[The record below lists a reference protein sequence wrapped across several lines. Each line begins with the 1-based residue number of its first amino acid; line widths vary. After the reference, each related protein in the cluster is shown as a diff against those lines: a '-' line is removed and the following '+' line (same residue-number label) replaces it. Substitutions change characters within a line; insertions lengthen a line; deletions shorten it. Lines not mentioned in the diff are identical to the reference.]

1 MLSPS
6 RVLFTLVLV
15 LTGVATALV
24 ALFAARHREMPG
36 ATPFALLSGSLAYW
50 SLIYAVAIQI
60 RDPFWR
66 IVVLQIQW
74 LSHPVGPLF
83 ILLFALGYTGNDDFL
98 TRRTVAALGA
108 IPAFVV
114 LGAWTNPWHHL
125 LWREQT
131 VVIVNGMAV
140 LIPEYGPL
148 FWFNIVYGYGIEMV
162 GVALL
167 LVLIYR
173 SEYLY
178 ADQSALLLIG
188 ILTPFL
194 ANVGEVFLLGGQAS
208 IDLTP
213 VVFSVS
219 ALAFGYA
226 LFREQLFDLIPA
238 TRKLG
243 RDAAIGQLDTG
254 VVIVDTDRRIV
265 YCNDAAGEIIGCEPA
280 PALGQLVDSL
290 VVDAAIDFDAEGA
303 LAEFEREDSVYEFR
317 TSVIADRHGRRIG
330 HTLVIHDITAR
341 KQRERELASQ
351 RDQLVTLN
359 ELNAVIRGVNKAVV
373 SARSREEVERAVCER
388 IADGGLYR
396 TVCVA
401 DVSTWTGDGD
411 RWTVA
416 GENPERGPPA
426 LDAGL
431 EQGTEAGAG
440 PVTLRTEPDDGDG
453 IWTVVPLVHGRTV
466 YGALGLYSEHAVGER
481 EREILGELGE
491 TIGHAIDAVETQQLL
506 SAETVVELELA
517 LRADA
522 DPLAA
527 ATDDGG
533 RIELEGILPAREE
546 GPVAYLRLDEGDPA
560 AIRDALAAAASGP
573 VRMVNG
579 SHDEPGGLLEWQVAG
594 DAPLGALADHAVNVH
609 HADADDGRASYE
621 VKIASGPAARGLVEH
636 LQQQFDGVRVLSKRE
651 RTGPVEATEALPE
664 ELPGDL
670 TDRQRE
676 VLEAAY
682 RAGYFNWPRDSNA
695 EEVAESLGISSATL
709 HSHLRKAEGRLLTEL
724 FDASGA
730 ESAGGS

>member
-1 MLSPS
+1 MLPPG
-6 RVLFTLVLV
+6 RLLFTVVLL

-24 ALFAARHREMPG
+24 ALFAPRHREIPG
-36 ATPFALLSGSLAYW
+36 AAPFALLSGSLAYW
-50 SLIYAVAIQI
+50 SLVYAVAIQI

-83 ILLFALGYTGNDDFL
+83 ILLFALAYTGNDDFL
-98 TRRTVAALGA
+98 TRRTVAVLAA
-108 IPAFVV
+108 IPALVV
-114 LGAWTNPWHHL
+114 LGAWTNPWHGL

-148 FWFNIVYGYGIEMV
+148 FWLNIVYGYGIEMV

-167 LVLIYR
+167 LVLVYR

-194 ANVGEVFLLGGQAS
+194 ANVGEVFFLGGQAS

-219 ALAFGYA
+219 AMAFGYA

-265 YCNDAAGEIIGCEPA
+265 YCNDAAGAVLGCEPA
-280 PALGQLVDSL
+280 AALGRPVDSL
-290 VVDAAIDFDAEGA
+290 VEDAAIDFDAEDA
-303 LAEFEREDSVYEFR
+303 LAEFEREDSIYEFR
-317 TSVIADRHGRRIG
+317 TSAVTDRHGRRIG
-330 HTLVIHDITAR
+330 HTLVVHDITAR
-341 KQRERELASQ
+341 KQRELELASQ

-359 ELNAVIRGVNKAVV
+359 ELNAVIRGVNQALV
-373 SARSREEVERAVCER
+373 SARSREEVERAVCKR

-401 DVSTWTGDGD
+401 DVSTWTGDAD

-416 GENPERGPPA
+416 GENPDPTPPA
-426 LDAGL
+426 LDGGL
-431 EQGTEAGAG
+431 EQGGEAEPAG
-440 PVTLRTEPDDGDG
+440 PVTLRTGADDDG

-466 YGALGLYSEHAVGER
+466 YGALGLYSERETVGER

-491 TIGHAIDAVETQQLL
+491 TIGHAINAVETEQLL

-517 LRADA
+517 VRSEA
-522 DPLAA
+522 DPLVA
-527 ATDDGG
+527 ATDGG
-533 RIELEGILPAREE
+533 RVELEGILPAREE
-546 GPVAYLRLDEGDPA
+546 GPVAYLRLHEGDA
-560 AIRDALAAAASGP
+560 TAIRDALAAASSGP
-573 VRMVNG
+573 VRLVSEADGG
-579 SHDEPGGLLEWQVAG
+579 SGGLLEWQVAG
-594 DAPLGALADHAVNVH
+594 DAPLGALADHAANVH
-609 HADADDGRASYE
+609 HADADGSRASYE
-621 VKIASGPAARGLVEH
+621 VKIASAPAARGLVEH
-636 LQQQFDGVRVLSKRE
+636 LQREFDGVRVLSKRE

-664 ELPGDL
+664 DPPGDL
-670 TDRQRE
+670 TERQRE

-695 EEVAESLGISSATL
+695 EEVAETLGITSATL
-709 HSHLRKAEGRLLTEL
+709 HSHLRKAEATL
-724 FDASGA
+724 FKDIFDP
-730 ESAGGS
+730 EDDDRPQ

>member
-341 KQRERELASQ
+341 KQRERASQ

-431 EQGTEAGAG
+431 EQGTEAGATGSGRSSRWSTGG
-440 PVTLRTEPDDGDG
+440 PSTARSDCTANTPSASASGRSWGSWARRSATRSTPSRHSSCSPPRPSSNSNSRSGPTRTRSRRRPTTAVASNSRGSSRPVRRG
-453 IWTVVPLVHGRTV
+453 RWPTSGWTR
-466 YGALGLYSEHAVGER
+466 
-481 EREILGELGE
+481 
-491 TIGHAIDAVETQQLL
+491 
-506 SAETVVELELA
+506 
-517 LRADA
+517 
-522 DPLAA
+522 
-527 ATDDGG
+527 
-533 RIELEGILPAREE
+533 
-546 GPVAYLRLDEGDPA
+546 
-560 AIRDALAAAASGP
+560 AIRRRSGTRSRLP
-573 VRMVNG
+573 R
-579 SHDEPGGLLEWQVAG
+579 
-594 DAPLGALADHAVNVH
+594 AV
-609 HADADDGRASYE
+609 
-621 VKIASGPAARGLVEH
+621 P
-636 LQQQFDGVRVLSKRE
+636 
-651 RTGPVEATEALPE
+651 
-664 ELPGDL
+664 
-670 TDRQRE
+670 
-676 VLEAAY
+676 
-682 RAGYFNWPRDSNA
+682 
-695 EEVAESLGISSATL
+695 SAW
-709 HSHLRKAEGRLLTEL
+709 
-724 FDASGA
+724 
-730 ESAGGS
+730 